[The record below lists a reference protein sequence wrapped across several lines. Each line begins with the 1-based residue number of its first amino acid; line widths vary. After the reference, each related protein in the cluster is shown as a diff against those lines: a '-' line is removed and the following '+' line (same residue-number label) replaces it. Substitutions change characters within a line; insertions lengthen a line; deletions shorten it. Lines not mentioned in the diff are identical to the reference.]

1 MPKLR
6 GLIPL
11 VHSILLLVFL
21 AAAALGQNVPQQ
33 APSMPGQAQTPA
45 AVVPAADTD
54 EDADS
59 ADIPPFARGHISE
72 EEYFALRDQ
81 DIRVRRGIDDLM
93 RSPQARSLAV
103 RKMQFQEQFL
113 RLAPQG
119 LTPFSSLLPAIATP
133 NWTALG
139 PDPIPN
145 GQTTGVEVPVSG
157 RVTAIVVSPANTQTV
172 YVGTAQGGVYRS
184 LDGGATW
191 AALLDSAQS
200 LSIGALALDPQN
212 ADTLFVGTGEGNLSG
227 DSFFGVGLY
236 IIRSASTASPAV
248 TGPFNTDGTNDL
260 FTGRA
265 ITKIIVNPADSNK
278 ILVSTASGVS
288 GLSGDSFGTL
298 PNRGVFLSSNALGI
312 TPTFTKVT
320 VQTGAGVAQNR
331 TISDMVMDPGN
342 PSKILVYVF
351 GLAAAGDGGLW
362 VSTAGDPWANT
373 ATWTQTITR
382 QGFGKFS
389 VNRSG
394 TTPTTTFAVAQDEN
408 AKDLNPSCAAVTNQG
423 SLRTSTDGSTW
434 NGAIAA
440 ASGFCGGQCFYDMV
454 PAFHPTDVNTILLGG
469 SSNGGGACAS
479 NVLVKSINGGAAFT
493 RADTDLHADF
503 HAIAFAP
510 SNANVVYAGN
520 DGGIFRSADGGATW
534 SSINTTGF
542 NATQFVSFSL
552 HPTDAN
558 FAIGGTQDNGTEFMK
573 PDGTWTRA
581 DAGDGGY
588 SAIDQSSTD
597 TTNVNMYHTYFN
609 QTNNLIAFA
618 RVTNVINANEDGWDV
633 FGCPAQPGLTANG
646 INCADS
652 VLFYPPIAL
661 GPGIPNTLYF
671 GTDHLYRS
679 PDRGTTMTAVSQVFG
694 CCEPNT
700 TATNFRVS
708 AIGISP
714 QDDNVRLL
722 GLTNGRVFATITG
735 ANPMTDVT
743 VGWSAKFISRTV
755 IDPNNKSTA
764 YVVLDGYG
772 PPGSGIAHIFKTE
785 GLAGLPQEPIWVAS
799 SNGIPDVPV
808 NAFAV
813 DPLNSDYLYA
823 GTDIGVFSSIDG
835 GANWSAYGTGLPRV
849 AVFDLN
855 VQKTAHKV
863 RIGTHGRG
871 AWEIAAALFANVTS
885 LNANLLSP
893 TLGENVIFTA
903 SINQGGGVNVPTGTV
918 TFLDGS
924 TVLGTGAV
932 DGTGKATFQTT
943 ALTGGSHSITATY
956 DGDTLYLGSVSTALV
971 INVTTPGATP
981 TTTALGSDTTSSI
994 FGNTVTL
1001 TATVAHTSGTI
1012 APTGSVTFDDGVVSL
1027 GTAAITPQGVATFF
1041 TSALGVGSHTIT
1053 ATYGGDATY
1062 ASSTSTSVGVV
1073 VRGSTTLALATSSA
1087 NPSAGA
1093 TVTLTA
1099 TLTTVGSQT
1108 APLLPVTF
1116 LDGSTTLGIA
1126 SFNTSDVATFQ
1137 TSTLSVGTHT
1147 ITAQYPGDVNFV
1159 GSTSLA
1165 VTVTVV
1171 TIPPDYQ
1178 LSIPNG
1184 SATVAAGQPATYNI
1198 SVTPQGGFAGTI
1210 NFSCAGLPT
1219 AATCSFNPATLTPS
1233 GSTASTTLTIAT
1245 TARTVAAAQP
1255 VSGTTLAAITGIG
1268 FLGIV
1273 FLGVPAR
1280 RRRSLRWMGMMLL
1293 AVGMIFAVA
1302 SCGGSGSQQVQHN
1315 VTGTPAGIFNVT
1327 VSATSGTTTHT
1338 SVITLTVQ

>member
-6 GLIPL
+6 VPGIAQ
-11 VHSILLLVFL
+11 IFLLLLLFAACSFSQSASQQVSNAPAAQGQAG
-21 AAAALGQNVPQQ
+21 AAAAAG
-33 APSMPGQAQTPA
+33 A
-45 AVVPAADTD
+45 D
-54 EDADS
+54 EDDDS

-72 EEYFALRDQ
+72 KEYFALRDQ

-113 RLAPQG
+113 RLVPQG
-119 LTPFSSLLPAIATP
+119 LNPFSSLLPAITTP

-145 GQTTGVEVPVSG
+145 GQTTGLEVPVSG
-157 RVTAIVVSPANTQTV
+157 RVTAIVVSPASTQTV

-191 AALLDSAQS
+191 TALLDSAQS
-200 LSIGALALDPQN
+200 LAIGALALDPQN

-288 GLSGDSFGTL
+288 GLSEDSFGTL
-298 PNRGVFLSSNALGI
+298 PNRGVFLSTNAQGA
-312 TPTFTKVT
+312 TPTFAKVT
-320 VQTGAGVAQNR
+320 VQTGTGAAQNR
-331 TISDMVMDPGN
+331 TITDMVMDPGN

-394 TTPTTTFAVAQDEN
+394 APAATTFLLAQDEN
-408 AKDLNPSCAAVTNQG
+408 ATCVGVTNQG
-423 SLRTSTDGSTW
+423 SLKTSPDGVTW
-434 NGAIAA
+434 SAPIAA

-469 SSNGGGACAS
+469 SSNSGGTCAS
-479 NVLVKSINGGAAFT
+479 NVLAKSTNGGATFP
-493 RADTDLHADF
+493 RVDTDLHADF
-503 HAIAFAP
+503 HTLAFAP
-510 SNANVVYAGN
+510 SNASVIYAGN
-520 DGGIFRSADGGATW
+520 DGGIFRSADGGTTW

-542 NATQFVSFSL
+542 NATQFVSLSL

-558 FAIGGTQDNGTEFMK
+558 FTIGGTQDNGTEFMK

-588 SAIDQSSTD
+588 SAIDQSSAD

-618 RVTNVINANEDGWDV
+618 RVTNVINANENGWDV

-661 GPGIPNTLYF
+661 GPGTPNTLYF

-679 PDRGTTMTAVSQVFG
+679 PDRGTTMTAASQVFG

-700 TATNFRVS
+700 AATNFRVS
-708 AIGISP
+708 AVGIAA
-714 QDDNVRLL
+714 QDDNVRLA
-722 GLTNGRVFATITG
+722 GLTNGKVFGTTAG
-735 ANPMTDVT
+735 ANPMTDIT
-743 VGWSAKFISRTV
+743 GPWSAKFIARAV
-755 IDPNNKSTA
+755 VDPNNKTTA
-764 YVVLDGYG
+764 YVALDGYG
-772 PPGSGIAHIFKTE
+772 TTAAPIAHVWKTANLTGE
-785 GLAGLPQEPIWVAS
+785 PPTPIWAS
-799 SNGIPDVPV
+799 ASNGLPDVPV

-823 GTDIGVFSSIDG
+823 GTDIGVFNSIDG
-835 GANWSAYGTGLPRV
+835 GANWSAYGNGLPRV

-855 VQKTAHKV
+855 VQKTSHKV

-871 AWEIAAALFANVTS
+871 AWEIAASLFANTTS
-885 LNANLLSP
+885 LGANLLSP
-893 TLGENVIFTA
+893 TLGQNVIFTA
-903 SINQGGGVNVPTGTV
+903 SIDKGAGVNVPTGTV

-932 DGTGKATFQTT
+932 NGSGSATFQTT
-943 ALTGGSHSITATY
+943 ALAGGSHNITATY
-956 DGDTLYLGSVSTALV
+956 GGDTLYLGSSSQILV
-971 INVTTPGATP
+971 INVTTPGVTP
-981 TTTALGSDTTSSI
+981 TTTGLASDTASI
-994 FGNTVTL
+994 VFGGSVTF
-1001 TATVAHTSGTI
+1001 TANVAHTTGAT
-1012 APTGSVTFDDGVVSL
+1012 APTGTVTFDDGAVL
-1027 GTAAITPQGVATFF
+1027 AGTTAVDAQGKATLQ
-1041 TSALGVGSHTIT
+1041 TQALGIGGHNIT
-1053 ATYGGDATY
+1053 ATYNGDANY
-1062 ASSTSTSVGVV
+1062 ASSTSTAVAVV
-1073 VRGSTTLALATSSA
+1073 VHGSTTLALTASTT
-1087 NPSAGA
+1087 NPNAGA
-1093 TVTLTA
+1093 TVTFTA
-1099 TLTTVGSQT
+1099 TITPVGSQT
-1108 APLLPVTF
+1108 APTGTVTYK
-1116 LDGSTTLGIA
+1116 DGATTLGQ
-1126 SFNTSDVATFQ
+1126 STFLNNSTVTTFQ
-1137 TSTLSVGTHT
+1137 TSTLAVGPHT
-1147 ITAQYPGDVNFV
+1147 ITAQYGGDSIFV
-1159 GSTSLA
+1159 GSTSSA

-1171 TIPPDYQ
+1171 SIPPDYQ
-1178 LSIPNG
+1178 LNIPNG

-1198 SVTPQGGFAGTI
+1198 SVTPQGGFTGTI
-1210 NFSCAGLPT
+1210 SFACAGLPT
-1219 AATCSFNPATLTPS
+1219 ATTCSFNPATLTPS
-1233 GSTASTTLTIAT
+1233 GSAASATLTIAT
-1245 TARTVAAAQP
+1245 TARTVASARP

-1280 RRRSLRWMGMMLL
+1280 RHRSLRWAGMMLL
-1293 AVGMIFAVA
+1293 AIGIIFAVA
-1302 SCGGSGSQQVQHN
+1302 SCGGGGSQQIQHN
-1315 VTGTPAGIFNVT
+1315 VTGTPAGTFNVT

-1338 SVITLTVQ
+1338 SVIALTVQ

>member
-6 GLIPL
+6 VPGIAQ
-11 VHSILLLVFL
+11 IFLLLLLFAACSFSQSASQQVSNAPAAQGQAG
-21 AAAALGQNVPQQ
+21 AAAA
-33 APSMPGQAQTPA
+33 
-45 AVVPAADTD
+45 ADAD
-54 EDADS
+54 EDDDS

-72 EEYFALRDQ
+72 KEYFALRDQ

-113 RLAPQG
+113 RLVPQG
-119 LTPFSSLLPAIATP
+119 LNPFSSLLPAITTP

-145 GQTTGVEVPVSG
+145 GQTTGLEVPVSG
-157 RVTAIVVSPANTQTV
+157 RVTAIVVSPASTQTL

-191 AALLDSAQS
+191 TALLDSAQS
-200 LSIGALALDPQN
+200 LAIGALALDPQN

-288 GLSGDSFGTL
+288 GLSEDSFGTL
-298 PNRGVFLSSNALGI
+298 PNRGVFLSTNAQGA
-312 TPTFTKVT
+312 TPTFTKIIVP
-320 VQTGAGVAQNR
+320 TGAGAAQNR
-331 TISDMVMDPGN
+331 TITDMMMDPGN
-342 PSKILVYVF
+342 PSKIFVYVF

-394 TTPTTTFAVAQDEN
+394 APPATTFLLAQDEN
-408 AKDLNPSCAAVTNQG
+408 ATCVGVTNQG
-423 SLRTSTDGSTW
+423 SLKTSLDGVTWSTP
-434 NGAIAA
+434 IAA

-469 SSNGGGACAS
+469 SSNSGGACAS
-479 NVLVKSINGGAAFT
+479 NVLAKSTNGGATFP
-493 RADTDLHADF
+493 RVDTDLHADF
-503 HAIAFAP
+503 HALAFAP
-510 SNANVVYAGN
+510 SNASVVYAGN
-520 DGGIFRSADGGATW
+520 DGGIFRSADGGTTW

-542 NATQFVSFSL
+542 NATQFVSLSL

-558 FAIGGTQDNGTEFMK
+558 FTIGGTQDNGTEFMK

-597 TTNVNMYHTYFN
+597 TTNVTLYHTYFN

-618 RVTNVINANEDGWDV
+618 RVLSTTNLSELSWVV
-633 FGCPAQPGLTANG
+633 FGCPLQPGLSLNG
-646 INCADS
+646 LNCADA
-652 VLFYPPIAL
+652 VLFYPPLAL
-661 GPGIPNTLYF
+661 GPGLPNSLYF

-679 PDRGTTMTAVSQVFG
+679 LDRGATMTPISQTFG

-700 TATNFRVS
+700 TTNFRVS
-708 AIGISP
+708 AIGIAA
-714 QDDNVRLL
+714 QDDNVRLA
-722 GLTNGRVFATITG
+722 GLTNGNVFGTTAG
-735 ANPMTDVT
+735 ANPMTDIT
-743 VGWSAKFISRTV
+743 GPWSAKFIARAV
-755 IDPNNKSTA
+755 VDPNNKTTA
-764 YVVLDGYG
+764 YITLDGYG
-772 PPGSGIAHIFKTE
+772 TATAPISHIWKTTN
-785 GLAGLPQEPIWVAS
+785 LAGEPPTPTWTNA
-799 SNGIPDVPV
+799 SNGLPDVPV

-823 GTDIGVFSSIDG
+823 GTDIGVFNSIDG

-855 VQKTAHKV
+855 VQKTAHKI

-871 AWEIAAALFANVTS
+871 AWEIAASLFANTTS

-903 SINQGGGVNVPTGTV
+903 TVHKGGGVNVPTGTV
-918 TFLDGS
+918 TFLEGS
-924 TVLGTGAV
+924 TVLGAGTV
-932 DGTGKATFQTT
+932 DGSGNATFATT
-943 ALTGGSHSITATY
+943 ALTAGPHSITAAY
-956 DGDTLYLGSVSTALV
+956 SGDTLYLSSTTPAALV
-971 INVTTPGATP
+971 INITTPGATP
-981 TTTALGSDTTSSI
+981 TTTGLASDTNSST
-994 FGNTVTL
+994 FGNTVNL
-1001 TATVAHTSGTI
+1001 TATVAHATGTT
-1012 APTGSVTFDDGVVSL
+1012 APTGTVTFDDGAISI
-1027 GTAAITPQGVATFF
+1027 GTAPVNTQGTATLATSTLGVA
-1041 TSALGVGSHTIT
+1041 SHSVS
-1053 ATYGGDATY
+1053 ATYNGDGTY
-1062 ASSTSTSVGVV
+1062 ASSTSAAVAVV
-1073 VRGSTTLALATSSA
+1073 VRGSTTLTLAA
-1087 NPSAGA
+1087 NTTNPNAGA

-1108 APLLPVTF
+1108 APFLPVTF
-1116 LDGSTTLGIA
+1116 LDGTTTLGIA
-1126 SFNTSDVATFQ
+1126 SFNTSNVATFQ
-1137 TSTLSVGTHT
+1137 TSALAVGTHT
-1147 ITAQYPGDVNFV
+1147 ITAQYPGDATFV
-1159 GSTSLA
+1159 GSTSA
-1165 VTVTVV
+1165 AVVVTVIAV
-1171 TIPPDYQ
+1171 PPDYQ
-1178 LSIPNG
+1178 LNIPNG
-1184 SATVAAGQPATYNI
+1184 SATVAAGQPATFNI
-1198 SVTPQGGFAGTI
+1198 SVTPQGGFTGTI
-1210 NFSCAGLPT
+1210 SFACAGLPT

-1233 GSTASTTLTIAT
+1233 GSAASTSLTIAT
-1245 TARTVAAAQP
+1245 TARTVASARP
-1255 VSGTTLAAITGIG
+1255 EGGTTLAAITGIG

-1280 RRRSLRWMGMMLL
+1280 RRRSLRWAGMMLL
-1293 AVGMIFAVA
+1293 AVGMNFAVA
-1302 SCGGSGSQQVQHN
+1302 SCGGGGSQQIQHN
-1315 VTGTPAGIFNVT
+1315 VTGTPAGTFNVT